1 MTESAEERAAA
12 TARVAQYRLG
22 EAQLVRG
29 EGIRSWDASGR
40 EYLDCVSGTF
50 NLILGHHHPEVMA
63 AVRAQTEELVF
74 ASSAFRTEST
84 DRLMRDLAALAPAG
98 LTRVNLRSSGGSTA
112 NEGAIRIAQHHT
124 GRRDV
129 IVPFRG
135 HVGQTIA
142 AAAYNGS
149 SRMRAPFHTPPLGA
163 VHVPDAYC
171 FRCFYRQTPD
181 SCGMLCVSRIEDFIA
196 YASSGSVACVLIEP
210 ISGMGG
216 NIVPP
221 PGYFPALRALCDEH
235 GIVLIFDEI
244 QTAFGRTGQMFA
256 ADLFGVV
263 PHMMTVSKGLTGSG
277 LPLAAIL
284 TEERMADWD
293 RSLHGF
299 TYGGHN
305 LAAAAAV
312 KTLEIVRRPGFLENV
327 RRTGAI
333 LTERLGAL
341 RREHTMLGDV
351 RGPGLMIG
359 LELVRPDGGK
369 APELAHAF
377 QRALHARGV
386 LTRVSEHGLGNVIE
400 LRPPLILTPAEAHL
414 IADRFGEALAVVAAE
429 AVGRTT
435 LVPRVGTAR
444 PDRAG

>member
-1 MTESAEERAAA
+1 MPESAAPDPAQVA
-12 TARVAQYRLG
+12 QVAQYRLG
-22 EAQLVRG
+22 DTVLVRG
-29 EGIRSWDASGR
+29 EGIRTWDAAGR

-50 NLILGHHHPEVMA
+50 NLVLGHNHPEVMA

-74 ASSAFRTEST
+74 AASSFRTEPT
-84 DRLMRDLAALAPAG
+84 DRLMRDLVDLAPAG

-112 NEGAIRIAQHHT
+112 NEGAIKIAQLHT

-142 AAAYNGS
+142 ATGYNGS
-149 SRMRAPFHTPPLGA
+149 SRMRAPFPASGVGA
-163 VHVPDAYC
+163 LHVPDAYC

-181 SCGMLCVSRIEDFIA
+181 TCGMLCVSRIEDFIT

-221 PGYFPALRALCDEH
+221 PGYFPALRQLCDEH

-244 QTAFGRTGQMFA
+244 QTAFGRTGEMFA
-256 ADLFGVV
+256 ADHFGVV

-312 KTLEIVRRPGFLENV
+312 KTLEIVRRPDFLPNV
-327 RRTGAI
+327 RRVGAI
-333 LTERLGAL
+333 LTERLRDL
-341 RREHTMLGDV
+341 QREYPMLGDV
-351 RGPGLMIG
+351 RGPGLMLG
-359 LELVRPDGGK
+359 VEVVRPDGGK
-369 APELAHAF
+369 APELAGAF
-377 QRALHARGV
+377 QRGLHERGV

-400 LRPPLILTPAEAHL
+400 LRPPLILTPADAHL
-414 IADRFGEALAVVAAE
+414 IADRFGEALAALPV
-429 AVGRTT
+429 
-435 LVPRVGTAR
+435 AR
-444 PDRAG
+444 PDPVR